1 MLEPIGLIAMLD
13 RLGRASRA
21 QSTRC
26 VYGLILWY
34 RYRVHLYITSSRAT
48 IQARVR
54 KLRGFCGQRPALEAA
69 RGNPPPPPGPPGKRR
84 QSKAALRGRERGRA
98 AGRPSYFQGPR
109 TQIYPFRFTSIRVSA
124 FTEKQEAPP
133 QPRPPQPESTCYLPR
148 RGICNQSWIRGERR
162 PVPHSSRVGSQIT
175 GCSNLYPLHAP
186 QRVSEIWLPV
196 FTVPCFT
203 VNKRAH

>member
-84 QSKAALRGRERGRA
+84 QSKAALRGREGSRA
-98 AGRPSYFQGPR
+98 SLIFSRA
-109 TQIYPFRFTSIRVSA
+109 THTIVPFS
-124 FTEKQEAPP
+124 
-133 QPRPPQPESTCYLPR
+133 
-148 RGICNQSWIRGERR
+148 
-162 PVPHSSRVGSQIT
+162 
-175 GCSNLYPLHAP
+175 LHA
-186 QRVSEIWLPV
+186 
-196 FTVPCFT
+196 
-203 VNKRAH
+203 NKVHRKAGSLETARTHTLALKRSYVMVWRQSLRFAQCRDHDGGQSPTRRHAHV